1 MKKIAY
7 SFVLWFAACAFGFVQ
22 PMQAQLY
29 KNPSYTAEER
39 AADLLKRMTLEEKI
53 AQIRHIHS
61 WDVFDGQRLD
71 TERMRSFVGDCCWG
85 FVEGFPLTG
94 ESCHNNM
101 NRIQKYM
108 VDSTRLGIPVFI
120 VAEALHGS
128 VHEGSTIF
136 PQNIALASTFN
147 PNLAY
152 RRAQAIAGE
161 LHYEGIRQILAP
173 CIDVVR
179 DIRWGRVEE
188 TFGEDPFLNAA
199 FACEEVRG
207 YLDNGISPMLKHFG
221 AHGNPMGGL
230 NLASVNCGVGEL
242 HDVYL

>member
-1 MKKIAY
+1 MKKFAY
-7 SFVLWFAACAFGFVQ
+7 SLVLCFCACTWGFVQ

-29 KNPSYTAEER
+29 KDSSRTAEER

-94 ESCHNNM
+94 ERCHNNM

-108 VDSTRLGIPVFI
+108 VDSTRLGIPVFN

-136 PQNIALASTFN
+136 PQNIALASSFN

-188 TFGEDPFLNAA
+188 TFGEDP
-199 FACEEVRG
+199 
-207 YLDNGISPMLKHFG
+207 SSMLR
-221 AHGNPMGGL
+221 
-230 NLASVNCGVGEL
+230 L
-242 HDVYL
+242 HARK

>member
-108 VDSTRLGIPVFI
+108 VDSTRLGIPVFT

-152 RRAQAIAGE
+152 RRA
-161 LHYEGIRQILAP
+161 
-173 CIDVVR
+173 
-179 DIRWGRVEE
+179 
-188 TFGEDPFLNAA
+188 
-199 FACEEVRG
+199 
-207 YLDNGISPMLKHFG
+207 
-221 AHGNPMGGL
+221 
-230 NLASVNCGVGEL
+230 
-242 HDVYL
+242 